1 MAFARLVGCALAL
14 APAHAPEGS
23 IRWDAPAQCPTA
35 ETVAARARALGAR
48 DRPVEVRITAVPG
61 GFAAEVALDAG
72 RRTLRSASCDE
83 LATAVALLVAAG
95 LDGPDA
101 PEPDAPEPDASP
113 GAPEDSGAAVVPP
126 PLEGAPIAAT
136 PEPSRDRP
144 TPAPARSPRRPS
156 PERPAILGPT
166 LGVFGTAGIGLLPRV
181 DAGGGLALGW
191 TWRRV
196 GVEVG
201 GWALAPNARA
211 LGNGVRGSI
220 LLGAAAVAVCGRI
233 RRAWFE
239 LRPCGSFEAGA
250 TRVRTTG
257 AEVEPGA
264 RNTWLGLRG
273 AVRALAWVH
282 PRVAPVLSVGA
293 VVPMFRT
300 DYRVGDDVLIST
312 APVAFSATLGIE
324 LALGRQPSE

>member
-1 MAFARLVGCALAL
+1 MALAQLVWCALVS
-14 APAHAPEGS
+14 APASEGS
-23 IRWDAPAQCPTA
+23 LRWDAPAECPTA
-35 ETVAARARALGAR
+35 DTVAARARALGAR
-48 DRPVEVRITAVPG
+48 DRPVEVRITAVAG
-61 GFAAEVALDAG
+61 GFAAEVVLDG
-72 RRTLRSASCDE
+72 DQRTLRSPSCDE

-95 LDGPDA
+95 IDGPASPGPDA
-101 PEPDAPEPDASP
+101 TA
-113 GAPEDSGAAVVPP
+113 GAPGDPGGAVVPP
-126 PLEGAPIAAT
+126 PAGDATIAST
-136 PEPSRDRP
+136 PTAASRPRS
-144 TPAPARSPRRPS
+144 APARATRIRRP
-156 PERPAILGPT
+156 ERTDIPGPT
-166 LGVFGTAGIGLLPRV
+166 LGVFGTAGFGLLPRV
-181 DAGGGLALGW
+181 DGGGGLALGW
-191 TWRRV
+191 TWRRI
-196 GVEVG
+196 GVEIG

-220 LLGAAAVAVCGRI
+220 LLGAASAAVCGRI

-264 RNTWLGLRG
+264 RNTWLGVRG

-282 PRVAPVLSVGA
+282 PRVAPALSVGV

-312 APVAFSATLGIE
+312 APAAFSATLGLE